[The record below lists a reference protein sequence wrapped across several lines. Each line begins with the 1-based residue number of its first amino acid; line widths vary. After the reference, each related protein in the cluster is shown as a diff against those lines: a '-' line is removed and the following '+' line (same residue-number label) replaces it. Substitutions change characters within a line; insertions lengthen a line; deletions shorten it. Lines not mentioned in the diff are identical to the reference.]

1 MIDLRHHIYSLVAVF
16 LALAL
21 GIMIGACFIAPGAS
35 DSRSVERRRMEISRL
50 EESFDSLRA
59 EIADKQ
65 DSISALQSELDNTE
79 QVCKGLLPSVVR
91 WRLSRRNAAIIQ
103 TGGSDEA
110 VAAARTV
117 IEQAGATVS
126 ASIRLR
132 DELATNNAKA
142 SQAVAKL
149 GFGPPEA
156 DSNAPVK
163 AILTAVAD
171 AVTYGGGAETLS
183 TLEDYDLVSCS
194 GADGRGCRLVVIVG
208 GAQSSKTDHTESLD
222 AALIDLLKRRRVEV
236 VGCEALNAPVS
247 SIGVYAGKGIS
258 TVDNIDKAAGQ
269 IGLVYALSGE
279 RGHFGWKQTADR
291 SLPKTLERTSY

>member
-50 EESFDSLRA
+50 EKTFDSLRA
-59 EIADKQ
+59 EIAEKQ
-65 DSISALQSELDNTE
+65 DGISALQSELDNTE
-79 QVCKGLLPSVVR
+79 QVCRGLLPSVVR
-91 WRLSRRNAAIIQ
+91 WRLSRRSVAIIQ
-103 TGGSDEA
+103 TGGSDE
-110 VAAARTV
+110 VVVAARTV

-126 ASIRLR
+126 SSIRLQ
-132 DELATNNAKA
+132 DKLATDARKVA
-142 SQAVAKL
+142 EAAAKL
-149 GFGPPEA
+149 GLGPPEM
-156 DSNAPVK
+156 DSTAPVK
-163 AILTAVAD
+163 MILTAIAD
-171 AVTYGGGAETLS
+171 AVTHGGGAETLS

-194 GADGRGCRLVVIVG
+194 GADGRGCKLVVIVG
-208 GAQSSKTDHTESLD
+208 GAQSSKTNHTELLD
-222 AALIDLLKRRRVEV
+222 AAFIDLLKERRVEV
-236 VGCEALNAPVS
+236 VGCEAFNTPVS
-247 SIGVYAGKGIS
+247 SVGVYAGKGIS

>member
-35 DSRSVERRRMEISRL
+35 DSRSVNRRRMEISRL
-50 EESFDSLRA
+50 EKTFDSLRA
-59 EIADKQ
+59 EIAQKQ
-65 DSISALQSELDNTE
+65 DGISALQSELDNTE
-79 QVCKGLLPSVVR
+79 QVCKELLPSVVK

-110 VAAARTV
+110 VAAARTA

-126 ASIRLR
+126 SSIRLR
-132 DELATNNAKA
+132 DELATDGAKA
-142 SQAVAKL
+142 AQAVANL
-149 GFGPPEA
+149 GLVDESGSTP
-156 DSNAPVK
+156 PVK
-163 AILTAVAD
+163 AILTVVAD
-171 AVTYGGGAETLS
+171 AVTYGGGADMLS
-183 TLEDYDLVSCS
+183 TLENCDLLSCS
-194 GADGRGCRLVVIVG
+194 EADGRGCRLVVIVG
-208 GAQSSKTDHTESLD
+208 GAKSSKTDHTESLD
-222 AALIDLLKRRRVEV
+222 AALIDLLKQRRVEV
-236 VGCEALNAPVS
+236 VGCEALGAPVS

-291 SLPKTLERTSY
+291 SLPKTLERKSY